1 MQLFAAILYGRN
13 ERGEIDSVNG
23 RQRIRFLHAISLE
36 YNLTKTISEPTFWG
50 VVSADCS
57 MSQYSHQQQKHEM
70 LAKHTMVLPNNAH
83 PCPQRPLGGS
93 CDDIV

>member
-57 MSQYSHQQQKHEM
+57 MSQYSHQQQKHDRDACQAYHGA
-70 LAKHTMVLPNNAH
+70 AKQRASMPTAAIGRVL
-83 PCPQRPLGGS
+83 
-93 CDDIV
+93 